1 MAEQTPAQKLAIV
14 TGAARGIGAAI
25 SARLAIAGG
34 LFVIVSDLD
43 GDEAEATARSI
54 RASGGKAVAMAAD
67 IADRATFP
75 NLFDQAEALC
85 GGVDV
90 LVNNAGIMVRRPMVE
105 IDDAMFDR
113 QIAVNLTGT
122 FAGMREAARRLRD
135 GGRIINI
142 SSSVAAMR
150 AENYSL
156 YGATKAAIETM
167 TAVLAKELRGRNI
180 TVNAVAP
187 GATATDLFL
196 DGKSEQAIAA
206 FAKLA
211 PLERIGTPEEI
222 AAVVAF
228 LAGPEGGWINGQT
241 LHANGGVI

>member
-1 MAEQTPAQKLAIV
+1 MRAQKLAIV
-14 TGAARGIGAAI
+14 TGAARGIGAAV
-25 SARLAIAGG
+25 AERLARDLGYCVIINDLDEVAARALVEKIHSAGG
-34 LFVIVSDLD
+34 EALAVSADVAD
-43 GDEAEATARSI
+43 P
-54 RASGGKAVAMAAD
+54 AS
-67 IADRATFP
+67 FSL
-75 NLFDQAEALC
+75 LFDRGEALC

-113 QIAVNLTGT
+113 QIAVNLKGT
-122 FAGMREAARRLRD
+122 FNGMREAAKRLRS

-150 AENYSL
+150 AENYSI
-156 YGATKAAIETM
+156 YAATKTAIETM

-180 TVNAVAP
+180 SVNAVAP

-196 DGKSEQAIAA
+196 DGKSQQAIDA
-206 FAKLA
+206 FARLA
-211 PLERIGTPEEI
+211 PLERIGTADEI

-228 LAGPEGGWINGQT
+228 LAGPDGGWVNGQT
-241 LHANGGVI
+241 IHANGGVV

>member
-1 MAEQTPAQKLAIV
+1 MSGQSVALV
-14 TGAARGIGAAI
+14 TGAAKGIGAAI
-25 SARLAIAGG
+25 ALRLAQAGFAVIACDIEDCTETRGRIEETG
-34 LFVIVSDLD
+34 SEVLSLQV
-43 GDEAEATARSI
+43 
-54 RASGGKAVAMAAD
+54 D
-67 IADRATFP
+67 IAAEDAFARMFDRAEERF
-75 NLFDQAEALC
+75 

-90 LVNNAGIMVRRPMVE
+90 LVNNAGIMIRKPM
-105 IDDAMFDR
+105 IDITDAEFDR

-122 FAGMREAARRLRD
+122 FRGMREAARRLRT

-150 AENYSL
+150 SPNYSI
-156 YGATKAAIETM
+156 YAATKSAVETM
-167 TAVLAKELRGRNI
+167 TSVLAKELRGRNI

-196 DGKSEQAIAA
+196 LDKSPEAIEA

-211 PLERIGTPEEI
+211 PLERIGTADEI

-228 LAGPEGGWINGQT
+228 LAGPEGAWVNGQT
-241 LHANGGVI
+241 IHANGGVI